1 MAEGEKRFKARG
13 LSRRKFAKL
22 SGAAATAAALS
33 GFWPRG
39 SWAAGDPV
47 RIGVMGPLTNFTG
60 RDILRAAQLAVAEI
74 NEGGGILG
82 REIKLF
88 TGDSEGVPEK
98 AIQAV
103 QQLVVRD
110 KVHVIVGGF
119 RSGAVLAAL
128 PHVARFKVPL
138 IIPGAASPAITQR
151 VADDYENYKYIFRA
165 WVHAGNQA
173 LNLALV
179 VRDILNGQAGLTR
192 FAIAAEN
199 YKWAR
204 DYAGVL
210 KPKLEEYGFQV
221 VYESVHD
228 PAIKDFTP
236 IFRDALDKKAQ
247 AILEIIS
254 NEAGFIIVKQWRDQ
268 KVPMALAGN
277 NNPSYL
283 VSSFWKDT
291 DGAAEYEL
299 SAYSKAPLSP
309 KSLPFW
315 DKFEKTYGDSPFYT
329 GTGAYDSVYLVKV
342 AAEAAGSLNSDDLV
356 AALEKVDYTGVIGR
370 IRFDERHDA
379 ITGPNDVP
387 VSYGQW
393 IKGQKIAIWPE
404 KFALGKYQL
413 PPWIG

>member
-1 MAEGEKRFKARG
+1 MTGREKNYTPRG
-13 LSRRKFAKL
+13 LSRRKFTKL
-22 SGAAATAAALS
+22 TGATATAAALA

-39 SWAAGDPV
+39 GWAAGEPV

-60 RDILRAAQLAVAEI
+60 RDILRAAELAVAEI
-74 NEGGGILG
+74 NGAGGILG
-82 REIKLF
+82 RQVKLYKA
-88 TGDSEGVPEK
+88 DSEGNPEK
-98 AIQAV
+98 SIQAV
-103 QQLVVRD
+103 QQLAVRD
-110 KVHVIVGGF
+110 KVHAIVGGF

-151 VADDYENYKYIFRA
+151 VADDYKNYKYVFRA

-179 VRDILNGQAGLTR
+179 ARDILNGQAGLKR

-210 KPKLEEYGFQV
+210 KPKLQEYGFDV
-221 VYESVHD
+221 VYESTHD

-236 IFRDALDKKAQ
+236 IFRDAVDKKAQ
-247 AILEIIS
+247 AILQIIS

-268 KVPMALAGN
+268 KVPLALAGN
-277 NNPSYL
+277 NNASYL

-291 DGAAEYEL
+291 EGACEYEL
-299 SAYSKAPLSP
+299 SAYSKAPLSH

-329 GTGAYDSVYLVKV
+329 GTGAYDGVYLIK
-342 AAEAAGSLNSDDLV
+342 EAAQAANSLKNDDLV

-370 IRFDERHDA
+370 IRFDKRHDA

-393 IKGQKIAIWPE
+393 IKGEKVAIWPE
-404 KFALGKYQL
+404 KFSLGKYQL
-413 PPWIG
+413 PPWVG

>member
-1 MAEGEKRFKARG
+1 MQGSRKPIRSRH
-13 LSRRKFAKL
+13 LSRRDFSKL
-22 SGAAATAAALS
+22 TGAAATVAAAS
-33 GFWPRG
+33 SVMPKRG
-39 SWAAGDPV
+39 WTAGEPV

-60 RDILRAAQLAVAEI
+60 RDILRAAEMAAGEI
-74 NEGGGILG
+74 NAAGGILG
-82 REIKLF
+82 GEVKLVSA
-88 TGDSEGVPEK
+88 DSEGVPEK

-103 QQLVVRD
+103 QQLAVRD
-110 KVHVIVGGF
+110 KVHAIVGGF

-138 IIPGAASPAITQR
+138 IIPGAASPAITQP
-151 VADDYENYKYIFRA
+151 VKDDYENYKYVFRA
-165 WVHAGNQA
+165 WVNAENQA

-179 VRDILNGQAGLTR
+179 ARDILNGQAGMER

-210 KPKLEEYGFQV
+210 KPKLEEYGLKV

-236 IFRDALDKKAQ
+236 IFRDAVDKKAQ
-247 AILEIIS
+247 AILQIIS

-268 KVPMALAGN
+268 KVPLALAGN

-291 DGAAEYEL
+291 DGACEYEL

-315 DKFEKTYGDSPFYT
+315 NAFEKKYGESPFYT
-329 GTGAYDSVYLVKV
+329 GTGAYDGIHLVKV
-342 AAEAAGSLNSDDLV
+342 AAEAAGSLKNDDLV

-370 IRFDERHDA
+370 IRFDERHEA

-393 IKGQKIAIWPE
+393 LKGEKVAIWPE
-404 KFALGKYQL
+404 KFSLGKYQL
-413 PPWIG
+413 PPWVV